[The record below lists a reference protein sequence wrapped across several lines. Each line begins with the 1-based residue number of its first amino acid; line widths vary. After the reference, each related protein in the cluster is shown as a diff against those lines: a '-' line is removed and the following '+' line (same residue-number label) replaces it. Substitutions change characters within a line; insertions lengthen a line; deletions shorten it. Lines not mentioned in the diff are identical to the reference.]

1 MFQKDRTKEIAAG
14 NLRDERMRGS
24 EVEEEEAGN
33 CADNNHY
40 HFPWSAL
47 HKQYSLRSY
56 QTFISLFPE
65 MPFTFHNGNGS
76 PTTDRKSVV

>member
-40 HFPWSAL
+40 HFQIGRA
-47 HKQYSLRSY
+47 H
-56 QTFISLFPE
+56 
-65 MPFTFHNGNGS
+65 
-76 PTTDRKSVV
+76 V